1 MRIEFPR
8 RIGEVHLDP
17 REHAITR
24 ANVVKRITGSLNG
37 ILNKCGKRAIAQVEH
52 TKRIGM
58 QGRSRRHHRGSV
70 VAIAVVQQRAQ
81 RQRPRG
87 RGLKID
93 INSFV
98 LISDR
103 NNLRIVL
110 DNLRLASGVITR
122 ARFFRATGQYG
133 SSTGSG
139 ATQHKTST
147 RYSILKAI
155 SDAH

>member
-8 RIGEVHLDP
+8 RIGKVHLDP

-37 ILNKCGKRAIAQVEH
+37 ILDKCSKRAIAQVEH
-52 TKRIGM
+52 AERVGV
-58 QGRSRRHHRGSV
+58 QCRCRRHHCRSIV
-70 VAIAVVQQRAQ
+70 TIAVVQQRAQ

-103 NNLRIVL
+103 DNLRIVL
-110 DNLRLASGVITR
+110 DNLRLAGGIVAA
-122 ARFFRATGQYG
+122 ARFFRATGKHRG
-133 SSTGSG
+133 STAEHK
-139 ATQHKTST
+139 ATA
-147 RYSILKAI
+147 RYSIL
-155 SDAH
+155 DVVGDTH

>member
-17 REHAITR
+17 SEHAITR

-37 ILNKCGKRAIAQVEH
+37 ILDKCGKRAIAQVEH

-103 NNLRIVL
+103 DNLRIVL
-110 DNLRLASGVITR
+110 DNLRLASGIITG
-122 ARFFRATGQYG
+122 ACFFRTSGKHRGSARG
-133 SSTGSG
+133 SSTE
-139 ATQHKTST
+139 HKAAA
-147 RYSILKAI
+147 RYSVL
-155 SDAH
+155 DVVGDTH